1 MQAKES
7 GAVGARAFVLDTA
20 VMAAAQLLIKLRGL
34 VAIPLIVKILGTAEY
49 GVWVQT
55 LALLEMASGVVGV
68 NLHHPLVRFL
78 SESPERGRR
87 IYGTLLAET
96 VAAGAVGVLLIVAAA
111 GPVSRLA
118 LGDAAHVREI
128 QAGALLLLC
137 YNVRFFNLNA
147 YRALGR
153 MKERAA
159 LEVAVTFGQLLG

>member
-87 IYGTLLAET
+87 KIGRA
-96 VAAGAVGVLLIVAAA
+96 
-111 GPVSRLA
+111 SC
-118 LGDAAHVREI
+118 RER
-128 QAGALLLLC
+128 G
-137 YNVRFFNLNA
+137 
-147 YRALGR
+147 
-153 MKERAA
+153 
-159 LEVAVTFGQLLG
+159 